1 MVNKRVYD
9 YPVFLPEKYDRS
21 VISSLT
27 DIAADSTNNINSA
40 TKSTGSNSVDM
51 TIKNPLH
58 VPTSKTQTVNEETL
72 NSSDY
77 VEFSHL

>member
-21 VISSLT
+21 VTSSLT
-27 DIAADSTNNINSA
+27 DIAADSTNKTNSA
-40 TKSTGSNSVDM
+40 AKSTGSNSIDM

-72 NSSDY
+72 DY
-77 VEFSHL
+77 VEF

>member
-1 MVNKRVYD
+1 MVNKQVYD
-9 YPVFLPEKYDRS
+9 YPVFQPEKYTYDRS
-21 VISSLT
+21 VTSSLT
-27 DIAADSTNNINSA
+27 DIAADSTNNTNSA
-40 TKSTGSNSVDM
+40 TKSTGSNSIDM

-77 VEFSHL
+77 VEF